1 MGFKCAHFADIHFRG
16 LSRHDEYREVFS
28 RVFKQLSEME
38 LDAIFI
44 GGDIVHSKTQGIS
57 PELIDVLVW
66 WFKSLADIAPTHVI
80 LGNHDGLILNKDR
93 QDAISPIIQAIGDD
107 RIFLYKDTG
116 TYRLDNQNVSW
127 CVFSCFDEESWS
139 QVTPEPDTINIALFH
154 GPVQGS
160 KVDSDWELVD
170 SNQIKVDFFKQ
181 FDFTFLGDI
190 HKTQFLDE
198 EKRVAYPGSTI
209 QQNYGEDVEKG
220 FLVWDIESRDNF
232 KTEFFP
238 VKNRFSFYTV
248 SWEGNVEKTLENV
261 DIGMKYGR
269 FRIRSNTTIPQS
281 EIKQL
286 SNELKETYKATE
298 VVFKWDVD
306 DSKDDKINIGDTTL
320 DKQDLLSPST
330 HVKLMGDYTKTFP
343 LSDDE
348 REILEGLTKR
358 IASEAVRGEFRKNL
372 KWSLR
377 KLKFD
382 NTFGYG
388 TGNVI
393 DFEKMHGIT
402 GIFGKNRTGK
412 SSIPGTIMY
421 SLFNSTDRGAIKN
434 IHVINSRKGFCNVEL
449 DLTVNGKPYKIERQ
463 SVKHTSRAGKTSA
476 STALNLWKTDSAGT
490 KLEDLSGEQ
499 RRETEKELKNL
510 VGTSDDFLL
519 TSLASQGSMNN
530 FIKNGAT
537 VRKSILTK
545 FLDLGIFDNMLNIA
559 KNEFSELKGSMKSAP
574 DRDWASIIRNKR
586 IELESLS
593 SDRDETEE
601 QCKRVRQEVD
611 SMKLMLATH
620 ENSESFTE
628 EEILEQENK
637 IKRIDSKS
645 KDMKSRIISISDEIM
660 EIESKLKKIASIKEQ
675 FPVEELKEKL
685 EQQKEI
691 ENSLQNIEHLL
702 EKERTLLKNQ
712 KKSASTLEVVPCGDS
727 FPTCKF
733 IKDSHSSKK
742 KIPAQ
747 EERVKEISLNCSA
760 VKRNLKKILGE
771 SLEDKVKKYDDILKS
786 ESDLKLERGNILVS
800 LTELEVEDS
809 NLSQKLLEEKNQL
822 SKMKLN
828 ATESSESKEISRL
841 KKKLKS
847 LNDRSNFLDAEKL
860 RLSEKIGLIQQQ
872 LADSEKEKEKFSSLK
887 KKWNAYNAFL
897 QAVDKKGIP
906 LRIMSVQLPAINAE
920 IEKILHGVVEFTIEI
935 EADDSTN
942 ALDVFINYGD
952 SKRIIE
958 CASGMEK
965 MLSSLAIRVAL
976 INVSNLPKSDLLIID
991 EGFGTLD
998 EGNIEA
1004 CSRLLVSLKRWFRHI
1019 FVISHIDAIKDVVDN
1034 VLDIRSKGK
1043 NSLVVHE

>member
-16 LSRHDEYREVFS
+16 LSRHNEYKEVFNS
-28 RVFKQLSEME
+28 VFKELSGME

-66 WFKSLADIAPTHVI
+66 WFKGLAEIAPVHVI

-93 QDAISPIIQAIGDD
+93 QDAITPIIQAIGDD
-107 RIFLYKDTG
+107 RIFLYKDSG
-116 TYRLDNQNVSW
+116 TYRLEPHGVSW

-139 QVTPEPDTINIALFH
+139 TVKPDPETINIALFH

-160 KVDSDWELVD
+160 KVDSDWEID
-170 SNQIKVDFFKQ
+170 EPNQITVDFFRD

-190 HKTQFLDE
+190 HKSQFLDHDN
-198 EKRVAYPGSTI
+198 RVAYCGSTI
-209 QQNYGEDVEKG
+209 QQNYGEDLEKG
-220 FLVWDIESRDNF
+220 FLVWDIEDKDNF
-232 KTEFFP
+232 STKFYP
-238 VKNRFSFYTV
+238 VKNRFSFYTIPWAG
-248 SWEGNVEKTLENV
+248 SVEETLTNITE
-261 DIGMKYGR
+261 DMTFGR
-269 FRIRSNTTIPQS
+269 FRIRSSKTIPQS

-286 SNELKETYKATE
+286 FNELKESYKAAE
-298 VVFKWDVD
+298 VVFKWDIEEN
-306 DSKDDKINIGDTTL
+306 KDDIISIGDTTL
-320 DKQDLLSPST
+320 DKSDLLNPAT
-330 HVKLMGDYTKTFP
+330 HVKLMGDYTKTFV
-343 LSDDE
+343 LSDEE
-348 REILEGLTKR
+348 REILESMTKR
-358 IASEAVRGEFRKNL
+358 IASEAARGESRKNL

-377 KLKFD
+377 RLNFD

-388 TGNVI
+388 TGNKI
-393 DFEKMHGIT
+393 DFEKMNGIT

-421 SLFNSTDRGAIKN
+421 GLFNSTDRGAIKN
-434 IHVINSRKGFCNVEL
+434 LHVINSRKGFCKVEI
-449 DLTVNGKPYKIERQ
+449 DLNVNGKPYRVERQ
-463 SVKHTSRAGKTSA
+463 SAKHTSRAGKTSA
-476 STALNLWKTDSAGT
+476 STALNLWKIDAAGN
-490 KLEDLSGEQ
+490 KVEDLSGEQ
-499 RRETEKELKNL
+499 RRETEKDLKAL
-510 VGTSDDFLL
+510 VGNADDFLL

-574 DRDWASIIRNKR
+574 DRDWATIIRSKR
-586 IELESLS
+586 LELESLT
-593 SDRDETEE
+593 SDRDETEQ
-601 QCKRVRQEVD
+601 QCKKVREEID
-611 SMKLMLATH
+611 SIKLLLATH

-628 EEILEQENK
+628 DEIETQEQLLKKLKSRSDIMKNK
-637 IKRIDSKS
+637 IIAV
-645 KDMKSRIISISDEIM
+645 SDEIS
-660 EIESKLKKIASIKEQ
+660 EIEGRLQKIAALREQ

-685 EQQKEI
+685 IQQKEI
-691 ENSLQNIEHLL
+691 ENSLQNIQYSL
-702 EKERTLLKNQ
+702 EKERTLLKTQ
-712 KKSASTLEVVPCGDS
+712 KKRASTLEVVPCGDA

-733 IKDSHSSKK
+733 IKDSHISKK
-742 KIPAQ
+742 KIPDQ
-747 EERVKEISLNCSA
+747 ELRVKEISDNCSA
-760 VKRNLKKILGE
+760 IKRNLKKMLGE
-771 SLEDKVKKYDDILKS
+771 SLEEKVKKYDDILKS
-786 ESDLKLERGNILVS
+786 ESDLKLERGNSLVS
-800 LTELEVEDS
+800 LTELEVDDS
-809 NLSQKLLEEKNQL
+809 NLSQTLVEEKKKL

-828 ATESSESKEISRL
+828 ATQGSETKEISRL
-841 KKKLKS
+841 KGTLKT
-847 LNDRSNFLDAEKL
+847 LTGRSNFLDAEKL

-872 LADSEKEKEKFSSLK
+872 LVDSEEERLKFANMK
-887 KKWNAYNAFL
+887 KQWNAYHAFL

-906 LRIMSVQLPAINAE
+906 LKIMSVQLPVINSE

-991 EGFGTLD
+991 EGFGSLD

-1004 CSRLLVSLKRWFRHI
+1004 CSRLLVALKKWFRHI

>member
-16 LSRHDEYREVFS
+16 LSRHDEYREVFTG
-28 RVFKQLSEME
+28 VFETLSSME

-66 WFKSLADIAPTHVI
+66 WFKDLAKIAPVHVI

-93 QDAISPIIQAIGDD
+93 QDAITPIIRAIGDE
-107 RIFLYKDTG
+107 RIFLYKESG
-116 TYRLDNQNVSW
+116 TYPIAPLNVNW

-139 QVTPEPDTINIALFH
+139 SVKPNPEMINIALFH
-154 GPVQGS
+154 GPVQGC
-160 KVDSDWELVD
+160 KVDSDWELD
-170 SNQIKVDFFKQ
+170 EPNQIKVDFFKD

-190 HKTQFLDE
+190 HKSQFLDS
-198 EKRVAYPGSTI
+198 KNRVAYCGSTI
-209 QQNYGEDVEKG
+209 QQNYGEDLEKG
-220 FLVWDIESRDNF
+220 FLVWDIKSKEDFSTKF
-232 KTEFFP
+232 YP
-238 VKNRFSFYTV
+238 VKNRFSFYTIPWV
-248 SWEGNVEKTLENV
+248 GSVGDTVAQL
-261 DIGMKYGR
+261 DDSMRFGR
-269 FRIRSNTTIPQS
+269 FRIRSSKTIPQS

-286 SNELKETYKATE
+286 FNELRESFFATE
-298 VVFKWDVD
+298 VVFKWDIEEN
-306 DSKDDKINIGDTTL
+306 KDDTISIGDTTL
-320 DKQDLLSPST
+320 DKSDLLNPAT
-330 HVKLMGDYTKTFP
+330 HVKLMNDYTKTFV
-343 LSDDE
+343 LSDE
-348 REILEGLTKR
+348 EKTILESMTKR
-358 IASEAVRGEFRKNL
+358 IASEASRGESRKNL
-372 KWSLR
+372 KWSLK
-377 KLKFD
+377 KLRFD

-388 TGNVI
+388 TGNNI
-393 DFEKMHGIT
+393 DFEKMNGIT

-421 SLFNSTDRGAIKN
+421 GLFNSTDRGAIKN
-434 IHVINSRKGFCNVEL
+434 LHVINSRKGFCNVEV
-449 DLTVNGKPYKIERQ
+449 DLSVNGKPYKIERQ
-463 SVKHTSRAGKTSA
+463 SAKHTSRAGKTSA
-476 STALNLWKTDSAGT
+476 STALNLWKLDPAGN
-490 KLEDLSGEQ
+490 KIEDLSGEQ
-499 RRETEKELKNL
+499 RRETEKDLKTL
-510 VGTSDDFLL
+510 VGSAEDFLL

-545 FLDLGIFDNMLNIA
+545 FLDLGVFDDMLNIA

-574 DRDWASIIRNKR
+574 DRDWATIIRSKR
-586 IELESLS
+586 LELESLI
-593 SDRDETEE
+593 SDRDETEQ
-601 QCKRVRQEVD
+601 QCKKVREEVD
-611 SMKLMLATH
+611 SMKLLLATH

-628 EEILEQENK
+628 DEISTQELLLTKLKSRSDIMKNK
-637 IKRIDSKS
+637 I
-645 KDMKSRIISISDEIM
+645 ISVSDEIS
-660 EIESKLKKIASIKEQ
+660 EIEGRLEKIASIKEQ
-675 FPVEELKEKL
+675 FPVDELKKKL
-685 EQQKEI
+685 LQQKEI
-691 ENSLQNIEHLL
+691 ETSLQNIQHLL
-702 EKERTLLKNQ
+702 EKEKTLLKSQ

-733 IKDSHSSKK
+733 IKDSHISKK
-742 KIPAQ
+742 RIPDQ
-747 EERVKEISLNCSA
+747 EENVKEISANCSA
-760 VKRNLKKILGE
+760 VKRNLKKMLGE
-771 SLEDKVKKYDDILKS
+771 SLEEKVKKYDGILKS
-786 ESDLKLERGNILVS
+786 ESDLKLERGSSLVA
-800 LTELEVEDS
+800 LTELEVDDS
-809 NLSQKLLEEKNQL
+809 NIFQSLKEEKKKL

-828 ATESSESKEISRL
+828 ATQGSESKEISRL
-841 KKKLKS
+841 KNLLKT
-847 LNDRSNFLDAEKL
+847 LTERSNFLDAEKL

-872 LADSEKEKEKFSSLK
+872 LADSEEERLK
-887 KKWNAYNAFL
+887 YANMKKQWNAYNAFL

-906 LRIMSVQLPAINAE
+906 LKIMTVQLPAINSE

-991 EGFGTLD
+991 EGFGSLD

-1004 CSRLLVSLKRWFRHI
+1004 CSRLLVALKKWFRHI

-1043 NSLVVHE
+1043 NSLVVYE

>member
-16 LSRHDEYREVFS
+16 LSRHEEYREVFS
-28 RVFKQLSEME
+28 NIFKKISKMN

-66 WFKSLADIAPTHVI
+66 WFKGLADIAPVHVI

-93 QDAISPIIQAIGDD
+93 QDAITPIIQAIGDD
-107 RIFLYKDTG
+107 RIFLYKDSDSYT
-116 TYRLDNQNVSW
+116 LESHDVSW

-139 QVTPEPDTINIALFH
+139 RVKPVPNTTNIALFH

-160 KVDSDWELVD
+160 KVDSDWEID
-170 SNQIKVDFFKQ
+170 EPNQINVDFFKE

-190 HKTQFLDE
+190 HKSQFLDE
-198 EKRVAYPGSTI
+198 ENRIAYCGSTI

-220 FLVWDIESRDNF
+220 FLVWDIESKEDF
-232 KTEFFP
+232 KVKFYP
-238 VKNRFSFYTV
+238 VKNRFSFYTIP
-248 SWEGNVEKTLENV
+248 WEGNVEDTLKNISES
-261 DIGMKYGR
+261 MEHGR
-269 FRIRSNTTIPQS
+269 FRIRSNTIIPQS

-286 SNELKETYKATE
+286 SNGLKETYKATE
-298 VVFKWDVD
+298 VVFKWDVED
-306 DSKDDKINIGDTTL
+306 TKDDKINIGDTTL
-320 DKQDLLSPST
+320 DKEDLLNPAT
-330 HVKLMGDYTKTFP
+330 HVKLMSNYTKTFP
-343 LSDDE
+343 LSNEE
-348 REILEGLTKR
+348 REMLEGLTKR
-358 IASEAVRGEFRKNL
+358 VASEAARGEYRKNL
-372 KWSLR
+372 KWSLK
-377 KLKFD
+377 KLKFN

-388 TGNVI
+388 NGNI
-393 DFEKMHGIT
+393 INFEKMNGIT

-434 IHVINSRKGFCNVEL
+434 IHIINSRKGFCNIEL
-449 DLTVNGKPYKIERQ
+449 DISVNGKPYKVERQ
-463 SVKHTSRAGKTSA
+463 SAKHTSRAGKTSA
-476 STALNLWKTDSAGT
+476 STSLNLWKTDSEGN
-490 KLEDLSGEQ
+490 KVEDLSGEQ
-499 RRETEKELKNL
+499 RRETEKDLKNL

-537 VRKSILTK
+537 IRKSILTK

-586 IELESLS
+586 LELESIT

-601 QCKRVRQEVD
+601 QCRKVREETD

-620 ENSESFTE
+620 ENSEAFTE
-628 EEILEQENK
+628 EEIEDQDKLIVKLKSRSNLM
-637 IKRIDSKS
+637 KS
-645 KDMKSRIISISDEIM
+645 KIIDISDEII
-660 EIESKLKKIASIKEQ
+660 EIENKLQKISAIKEQ
-675 FPVEELKEKL
+675 FPIQELKEKL
-685 EQQKEI
+685 NQQKEI
-691 ENSLQNIEHLL
+691 EGSLQNIEHLL
-702 EKERTLLKNQ
+702 EKEKTLLKSQ
-712 KKSASTLEVVPCGDS
+712 RKSASTLKVVPCGDS

-733 IKDSHSSKK
+733 IKDSHLSKK
-742 KIPAQ
+742 KIPSQ
-747 EERVKEISLNCSA
+747 EEKVKEISENCSA

-771 SLEDKVKKYDDILKS
+771 SLNDKIKKYEDILKS
-786 ESDLKLERGNILVS
+786 GSDLKLERGNILVS

-809 NLSQKLLEEKNQL
+809 NISQNLLEEKNKL

-828 ATESSESKEISRL
+828 ATAASEAKEVSRL
-841 KKKLKS
+841 KKTLKTLS
-847 LNDRSNFLDAEKL
+847 ERSNFLDAEKL
-860 RLSEKIGLIQQQ
+860 RLSEKIGLFQQQ
-872 LADSEKEKEKFSSLK
+872 LSDSEEEKEKFANLK
-887 KKWNAYNAFL
+887 KQWNAYNAFL
-897 QAVDKKGIP
+897 QSVDKKGIP
-906 LRIMSVQLPAINAE
+906 LRIMSVQLPLINSE

-952 SKRIIE
+952 SKRVIE

-998 EGNIEA
+998 EGNIET
-1004 CSRLLVSLKRWFRHI
+1004 CNRLLVSLKRWFRHI

>member
-1 MGFKCAHFADIHFRG
+1 
-16 LSRHDEYREVFS
+16 
-28 RVFKQLSEME
+28 ME
-38 LDAIFI
+38 LDAIYI

-66 WFKSLADIAPTHVI
+66 WFKGLAEVAPVHVI

-93 QDAISPIIQAIGDD
+93 QDAITPIIQAINND

-116 TYRLDNQNVSW
+116 TYPLEPHGVNW

-139 QVTPEPDTINIALFH
+139 SVKPDPQMINIALFH

-160 KVDSDWELVD
+160 KVDSDWEID
-170 SNQIKVDFFKQ
+170 EPNQITVDFFKD

-190 HKTQFLDE
+190 HKSQFLDS
-198 EKRVAYPGSTI
+198 EKRVAYCGSTI
-209 QQNYGEDVEKG
+209 QQNYGEDLEKG
-220 FLVWDIESRDNF
+220 FMVWDIIDKDNF
-232 KTEFFP
+232 STEFFP
-238 VKNRFSFYTV
+238 VRNRFSFYTIPWAGTV
-248 SWEGNVEKTLENV
+248 SSTLDTIDES
-261 DIGMKYGR
+261 MTYGR
-269 FRIRSNTTIPQS
+269 FRIRSSKTIPQS

-286 SNELKETYKATE
+286 FNELREAYKATE
-298 VVFKWDVD
+298 VVFKWDIEDNQD
-306 DSKDDKINIGDTTL
+306 DTISIGDTTL
-320 DKQDLLSPST
+320 DKSDLLNPST
-330 HVKLMGDYTKTFP
+330 HVKLMSDYTKTFV
-343 LSDDE
+343 LSEEE
-348 REILEGLTKR
+348 REILESMTKR
-358 IASEAVRGEFRKNL
+358 IASEASRGESRKNL
-372 KWSLR
+372 KWSLK
-377 KLKFD
+377 KLRFD

-388 TGNVI
+388 NGNKI

-421 SLFNSTDRGAIKN
+421 GLFNSTDRGAIKN
-434 IHVINSRKGFCNVEL
+434 LHVINSRKGFCNVEV

-463 SVKHTSRAGKTSA
+463 SAKHTSRAGKTSA
-476 STALNLWKTDSAGT
+476 STALNLWKIDPAGN
-490 KLEDLSGEQ
+490 KVEDLSGEQ
-499 RRETEKELKNL
+499 RRETEKDLKAL
-510 VGTSDDFLL
+510 VGTADDFLL

-574 DRDWASIIRNKR
+574 DRDWATIIRSKR
-586 IELESLS
+586 LELESLI
-593 SDRDETEE
+593 SDRDETEQ
-601 QCKRVRQEVD
+601 QCKKVREEVD
-611 SMKLMLATH
+611 SLKLLLATH

-628 EEILEQENK
+628 
-637 IKRIDSKS
+637 D
-645 KDMKSRIISISDEIM
+645 
-660 EIESKLKKIASIKEQ
+660 EIESQELLLKELKSRSDKMKKKIIAISEEISETEGKLSKIASIKDQ

-685 EQQKEI
+685 GQQKEI
-691 ENSLQNIEHLL
+691 ENSLQNIQHLL
-702 EKERTLLKNQ
+702 EKERTLLKSQ
-712 KKSASTLEVVPCGDS
+712 KKSASTLEVVPCGDAY
-727 FPTCKF
+727 PTCKF
-733 IKDSHSSKK
+733 IKDSHLSKK
-742 KIPAQ
+742 KIPGQ
-747 EERVKEISLNCSA
+747 EERVSEISANCSA
-760 VKRNLKKILGE
+760 VKRNLKKMLGE
-771 SLEDKVKKYDDILKS
+771 SLEDKVKKYDDILKT
-786 ESDLKLERGNILVS
+786 ESDLKLERGNSLVG

-809 NLSQKLLEEKNQL
+809 NVAQNLLEEKNKL

-828 ATESSESKEISRL
+828 ATKGSEKKEISRL
-841 KKKLKS
+841 KKTLKT
-847 LNDRSNFLDAEKL
+847 LTGRSNFLDAEKL
-860 RLSEKIGLIQQQ
+860 RLSEKIGLLQQQ
-872 LADSEKEKEKFSSLK
+872 LVDSEEQKQKFANMK
-887 KKWNAYNAFL
+887 KQWNAYNAFL

-906 LRIMSVQLPAINAE
+906 LKIMSVQLPAINSE

-935 EADDSTN
+935 SADDSTN

-952 SKRIIE
+952 SKRVIE

-991 EGFGTLD
+991 EGFGSLD

-1004 CSRLLVSLKRWFRHI
+1004 CSRLLVALKKWFRHI

-1043 NSLVVHE
+1043 NSLVVYE